1 MIFRSI
7 VARICA
13 TAASAD
19 LNSAAAWS
27 YADCAVM
34 PLASISFCRLS
45 DGRLDLEELEP
56 ADDRQEGEHR
66 QEHEQHSFFH
76 RSSVYSRGVTLTG
89 VERLRFREFQC
100 CTAFG
105 EVKANGRPGP
115 MRLTSSF
122 CELVTHYLPLSFDRS
137 ATQLK

>member
-1 MIFRSI
+1 SDGLSRGVRLLRRGYRGGHRRGRRLIR
-7 VARICA
+7 
-13 TAASAD
+13 AA
-19 LNSAAAWS
+19 
-27 YADCAVM
+27 
-34 PLASISFCRLS
+34 LS
-45 DGRLDLEELEP
+45 DGRHDLEELEP